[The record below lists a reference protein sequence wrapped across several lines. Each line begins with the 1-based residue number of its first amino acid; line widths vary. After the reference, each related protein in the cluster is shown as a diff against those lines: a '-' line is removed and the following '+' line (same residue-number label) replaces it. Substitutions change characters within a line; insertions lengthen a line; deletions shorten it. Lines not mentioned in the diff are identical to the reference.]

1 MDILASME
9 ISLPS
14 RLTQATAKDA
24 YNHYKSLDNRPQDAD
39 ARADFVEFS
48 QHGQKVEVSL
58 TPSGFLARQ
67 TEAEQITVTQ
77 ASVPRWVGK
86 SQVDFVC
93 RTTQGAYS
101 GFLGGVDL
109 SPSPDDQERARKVF
123 YQWQKPLQKPG
134 CGG

>member
-1 MDILASME
+1 ME
-9 ISLPS
+9 ISLPH
-14 RLTQATAKDA
+14 RQTPATVGDA
-24 YNHYKSLDNRPQDAD
+24 YKRYKSLDNQPQDGD
-39 ARADFVEFS
+39 LRPDFVEFS
-48 QHGQKVEVSL
+48 QAGHKVEIAL

-67 TEAEQITVTQ
+67 TEAEQVTVTQ
-77 ASVPRWVGK
+77 ATVPRWLGK
-86 SQVDFVC
+86 SQVEFVC

-109 SPSPDDQERARKVF
+109 SPSPEDQERARKVF

>member
-1 MDILASME
+1 ME
-9 ISLPS
+9 ISFPN
-14 RLTQATAKDA
+14 RQTQATAKDA
-24 YNHYKSLDNRPQDAD
+24 YKYYKSLDNQSQDAD
-39 ARADFVEFS
+39 PRADFVEFS
-48 QHGQKVEVSL
+48 QDGQKVEVYL

-67 TEAEQITVTQ
+67 SEDERLTVTQ

-86 SQVDFVC
+86 SQVEFVC

-101 GFLGGVDL
+101 GFLGGLDL
-109 SPSPDDQERARKVF
+109 SPSPEDQERARKVF